1 MAEARRR
8 PMTEAEF
15 RAVLQ
20 SEIEASLGYLG
31 DELSEAR
38 ASALARYFGRPYGD
52 EAEGRSAVVMSE
64 VRDTIESIMPSLVKV
79 FLSGDRVVSFE
90 PVGPEDVAAAE
101 QETDVVNHVLLK
113 DNAAFAAF
121 YAWMKDGLLA
131 RCGVL
136 KFWWDDTP
144 RTETETYEALSDDE
158 LALLIADS
166 EIEVTAHEAGAALH
180 DVTVARTLERGR
192 LRIEPVPPE
201 EFLISRRAKS
211 IADAP
216 FVGHRVRRTV
226 SDLVAAGFERDLVEA
241 LAGTGAEADAA
252 PERIERFGDDE
263 DPRALGGTDNP
274 ALRELWVTEC
284 YLRVDHDGDGVAEL
298 RRALVAGEGG
308 TFEVLE
314 NAPWDG
320 ASAPFCALCPVPVPH
335 KFFGLS
341 VADLVDDIQ
350 RIKTVL
356 MRQMLDNLYLANNP
370 RKRIVEDQ
378 VNLDDMLTS
387 RPGGVVRVKAPG
399 MVEDERVEFTAAQ
412 SFPMLEYLDG
422 TKENRTG
429 VTKYNQGLDADS
441 LNKTATGIAKIMN
454 AAAERLELIARIYAE
469 TGFRELFLGVHELL
483 RKHGARELAVRI
495 RNRWVAVDPGD
506 WRRRFDL
513 TVNVGSGAGNADQR
527 KADALMVL
535 NLQKELAAFGLVKPE
550 HAYNA
555 FEKLIEATGWKTP
568 ERYMANPEE
577 GGESGATGGPETEA
591 LKAALAEAGSA
602 LAELR
607 ADRGLAEAELELK
620 ARDSERDHDIALK
633 KIELGY
639 AELAA
644 RREVE
649 AAEAALDGAR
659 LAVDA
664 AGTQAGS
671 AP

>member
-1 MAEARRR
+1 
-8 PMTEAEF
+8 MTAMDEGAF
-15 RAVLQ
+15 RAVLR

-79 FLSGDRVVSFE
+79 FLSGERVVSFA
-90 PVGPEDVAAAE
+90 PVGPEDVEAAE
-101 QETDVVNHVLLK
+101 QETDVVNHALLK
-113 DNAAFAAF
+113 DNDAFAAF
-121 YAWMKDGLLA
+121 YAWMKDGLLG
-131 RCGVL
+131 RCGIL
-136 KFWWDDTP
+136 KYWWDAAA
-144 RTETETYEALSDDE
+144 RTETERYEALSDDE
-158 LALLIADS
+158 LALLVADP
-166 EIEVTAHEAGAALH
+166 EVDVTTHEAGETGH
-180 DVTVARTLERGR
+180 DVMVVRTLDRGR

-226 SDLVAAGFERDLVEA
+226 SDLVAAGFERDLVEG
-241 LAGTGAEADAA
+241 LAGAGAGGAEADTA
-252 PERIERFGDDE
+252 PERLERFGGE
-263 DPRALGGTDNP
+263 EAQGGDADNP

-298 RRALVAGEGG
+298 RRAVAAGEGG

-314 NAPWDG
+314 NAPWEG

-370 RKRIVEDQ
+370 RKRVVEDL
-378 VNLDDMLTS
+378 VNLDDLLTS
-387 RPGGVVRVKAPG
+387 RPGGLVRVKDTAAIA
-399 MVEDERVEFTAAQ
+399 EERVEFTAAQ
-412 SFPMLEYLDG
+412 SFPMLEYLD
-422 TKENRTG
+422 TLKENRTG

-469 TGFRELFLGVHELL
+469 TGFRALFLGVHELL
-483 RKHGARELAVRI
+483 RKHGGRELAARI

-513 TVNVGSGAGNADQR
+513 TVHVGSGAGNADQR

-535 NLQKELAAFGLVKPE
+535 QLQRELAAFGLVGPE

-568 ERYMANPEE
+568 ERYMAHPEA
-577 GGESGATGGPETEA
+577 GAAAAPGTEA
-591 LKAALAEAGSA
+591 LEAALAEAQAA

-620 ARDSERDHDIALK
+620 ARDSERDHDIALR

-644 RREVE
+644 RREAE
-649 AAEAALDGAR
+649 AAEAAIDGAR

-664 AGTQAGS
+664 AGS
-671 AP
+671 A

>member
-1 MAEARRR
+1 
-8 PMTEAEF
+8 MTESEF

-38 ASALARYFGRPYGD
+38 ANALARYFGRPYGD

-64 VRDTIESIMPSLVKV
+64 VRDTVESIMPSLVKV
-79 FLSGDRVVSFE
+79 FLSGERVVSFA
-90 PVGPEDVAAAE
+90 PVGPEDVGAAE
-101 QETDVVNHVLLK
+101 QETDVVNHALLK
-113 DNAAFAAF
+113 DNDAFAAF
-121 YAWMKDGLLA
+121 YAWMKDGLLG

-136 KFWWDDTP
+136 KYWWDDAP
-144 RTETETYEALSDDE
+144 RTEAERYEGLSDDE
-158 LALLIADS
+158 LALLAADP
-166 EIEVTAHEAGAALH
+166 EAELAAHRSYRDAAGAALH
-180 DVTVARTLERGR
+180 DATAVRTLERGR

-201 EFLISRRAKS
+201 EFLISRRAKG

-226 SDLVAAGFERDLVEA
+226 SDLVAAGFDRETVEG
-241 LAGTGAEADAA
+241 LAGAGGAEADAA
-252 PERIERFGDDE
+252 PERLERFGAEEARSD
-263 DPRALGGTDNP
+263 ADNP

-298 RRALVAGEGG
+298 RRALAAGEGG
-308 TFEVLE
+308 AFEVLE
-314 NAPWDG
+314 NAPWEG
-320 ASAPFCALCPVPVPH
+320 AAAPFCALCPVPVPH

-370 RKRIVEDQ
+370 RKRVVEDQ
-378 VNLDDMLTS
+378 VNLDDLLTS
-387 RPGGVVRVKAPG
+387 RPGGLVRVKDIAAIA
-399 MVEDERVEFTAAQ
+399 EERVEFTAAQ
-412 SFPMLEYLDG
+412 SFPMLEYLD
-422 TKENRTG
+422 TLKENRTG

-441 LNKTATGIAKIMN
+441 LNKTATGIARIMN
-454 AAAERLELIARIYAE
+454 ASAERLELIARIYAE
-469 TGFRELFLGVHELL
+469 TGFRALFLGVHELL
-483 RKHGARELAVRI
+483 RKHGGRELAVRI

-513 TVNVGSGAGNADQR
+513 TVHVGSGAGNADQR

-535 NLQKELAAFGLVKPE
+535 QLQKELAAFGLVGPA
-550 HAYNA
+550 HAYAA

-568 ERYMANPEE
+568 ERYMAHP
-577 GGESGATGGPETEA
+577 GADDAAPPETEA
-591 LKAALAEAGSA
+591 LERALAEAQAA

-607 ADRGLAEAELELK
+607 ADRALAEAELELK
-620 ARDSERDHDIALK
+620 GRDSERDHDIARR

-644 RREVE
+644 KRE
-649 AAEAALDGAR
+649 AEAAGTAGP
-659 LAVDA
+659 AGPEA
-664 AGTQAGS
+664 AS
-671 AP
+671 

>member
-1 MAEARRR
+1 
-8 PMTEAEF
+8 MTAMDEGAF
-15 RAVLQ
+15 RAVLR

-38 ASALARYFGRPYGD
+38 ASALSRYFGRPYGD

-79 FLSGDRVVSFE
+79 FLSGERVVSFA
-90 PVGPEDVAAAE
+90 PVGPEDVEAAE
-101 QETDVVNHVLLK
+101 QETDVVNHALLK
-113 DNAAFAAF
+113 DNDAFAAF
-121 YAWMKDGLLA
+121 YAWMKDGLLG
-131 RCGVL
+131 RCGIL
-136 KFWWDDTP
+136 KYWWDAAA
-144 RTETETYEALSDDE
+144 RTETERYEALSDDE
-158 LALLIADS
+158 LALLAADP
-166 EIEVTAHEAGAALH
+166 EAELAAHRSYRGADGAALH
-180 DVTVARTLERGR
+180 DATVVRTLERGR

-226 SDLVAAGFERDLVEA
+226 SDLVAAGFERDRVEG
-241 LAGTGAEADAA
+241 LAGAGAAGAEADAA
-252 PERIERFGDDE
+252 PERLERFGE
-263 DPRALGGTDNP
+263 EEAQGGDADNP

-298 RRALVAGEGG
+298 RRAVAAGEGG

-314 NAPWDG
+314 NAPWER
-320 ASAPFCALCPVPVPH
+320 AAAPFCALCPVPVPH

-370 RKRIVEDQ
+370 RKRVVEDQ
-378 VNLDDMLTS
+378 VNLDDLLTS
-387 RPGGVVRVKAPG
+387 RPGGLVRVKDTTAIA
-399 MVEDERVEFTAAQ
+399 EERVEFTAAQ
-412 SFPMLEYLDG
+412 SFPMLEYLD
-422 TKENRTG
+422 TLKENRTG

-441 LNKTATGIAKIMN
+441 LNKTATGIARIMN

-469 TGFRELFLGVHELL
+469 TGFRALFLGVHELL
-483 RKHGARELAVRI
+483 RKHGGRELAARI

-513 TVNVGSGAGNADQR
+513 TVHVGSGAGNADQR

-535 NLQKELAAFGLVKPE
+535 QLQKELAAFGLVGPE

-568 ERYMANPEE
+568 ERYMAHPEA
-577 GGESGATGGPETEA
+577 GAAAAPGTEA
-591 LKAALAEAGSA
+591 LEAALAEAQAA
-602 LAELR
+602 LAELK
-607 ADRGLAEAELELK
+607 ADRALAEAELELK
-620 ARDSERDHDIALK
+620 ARDSERGHDIALR

-644 RREVE
+644 RREAE
-649 AAEAALDGAR
+649 AAEAAIDGAK

-664 AGTQAGS
+664 AAAAG
-671 AP
+671 AA

>member
-1 MAEARRR
+1 MTA
-8 PMTEAEF
+8 MTESEF

-38 ASALARYFGRPYGD
+38 ANALARYFGRPYGD

-64 VRDTIESIMPSLVKV
+64 VRDTVESIMPSLVKV
-79 FLSGDRVVSFE
+79 FLSGERVVSFA
-90 PVGPEDVAAAE
+90 PVGPEDVEAAE
-101 QETDVVNHVLLK
+101 QETDVVNHALLK
-113 DNAAFAAF
+113 DNDAFAAF
-121 YAWMKDGLLA
+121 YAWMKDGLLG
-131 RCGVL
+131 RCGIL
-136 KFWWDDTP
+136 KYWWDDAP
-144 RTETETYEALSDDE
+144 RTETERYEALSDDE
-158 LALLIADS
+158 LALLAADP
-166 EIEVTAHEAGAALH
+166 EVEVAARRSYRDDTGAFLH
-180 DVTVARTLERGR
+180 DATAVRTLERGR

-226 SDLVAAGFERDLVEA
+226 SDLVAAGFDRETVEG
-241 LAGTGAEADAA
+241 LARAGGAEADAA
-252 PERIERFGDDE
+252 PERLERFGAE
-263 DPRALGGTDNP
+263 EAQGGDADNP

-298 RRALVAGEGG
+298 RRALAAGEGG
-308 TFEVLE
+308 AFEVLE
-314 NAPWDG
+314 NAPWEG
-320 ASAPFCALCPVPVPH
+320 AAAPFCALCPVPVPH

-370 RKRIVEDQ
+370 RKRVVEDQ
-378 VNLDDMLTS
+378 VNLDDLLTS
-387 RPGGVVRVKAPG
+387 RPGGLVRVKDTAAIA
-399 MVEDERVEFTAAQ
+399 EERVEFTAAQ
-412 SFPMLEYLDG
+412 SFPMLEYLDAL
-422 TKENRTG
+422 KENRTG

-441 LNKTATGIAKIMN
+441 LNKTASGIARIMN

-469 TGFRELFLGVHELL
+469 TGFRALFLGVHELL
-483 RKHGARELAVRI
+483 RKHGGRELAVRI

-513 TVNVGSGAGNADQR
+513 TVHVGSGAGNADQR

-535 NLQKELAAFGLVKPE
+535 QLQKELAAFGLVGPA
-550 HAYNA
+550 HAYAA

-568 ERYMANPEE
+568 ERYMAHPE
-577 GGESGATGGPETEA
+577 ADDAAADPETEA
-591 LKAALAEAGSA
+591 LKAELAAAQGA

-607 ADRGLAEAELELK
+607 ADRALAEAELELK
-620 ARDSERDHDIALK
+620 ARDSERDHDIARR

-644 RREVE
+644 KREAE
-649 AAEAALDGAR
+649 AAEAAIDGAR

-664 AGTQAGS
+664 AGAAGAAGPEAAS
-671 AP
+671 